1 MRSALVA
8 VVALLAAGCSLV
20 GLDGLSG
27 GKEPAEPGT
36 SNDGGAK
43 PEGSASD
50 GGTEADGARPGPA
63 PPRCAT
69 PKAYGPLS
77 PSVADSVGGGGD
89 WSAVQNALAVDGKA
103 ASATVDDGPTEQ
115 LVVQD
120 FGFLVP
126 ETAQVVGIVVE
137 VVRSA
142 DPTGR
147 ASDKDVVLVSG
158 AAASESRA
166 ALVEWPTQLASQT
179 YGGAGDPWG
188 VALTGKD
195 VSAPTFRVT
204 LTARRLSGAE
214 SFDVHVDAV
223 RVTVH
228 ACD

>member
-1 MRSALVA
+1 MRLAPVLAVA
-8 VVALLAAGCSLV
+8 SLAAGCSLV

-27 GKEPAEPGT
+27 GDEPPETDAAT
-36 SNDGGAK
+36 DGGGT
-43 PEGSASD
+43 PDGSPSEGGS
-50 GGTEADGARPGPA
+50 TADGARPGPA

-69 PKAYGPLS
+69 PKAYGPLF
-77 PSVADSVGGGGD
+77 PSVADSVGGGGA
-89 WSAVQNALAVDGKA
+89 SAAFENALALDGKTA
-103 ASATVDDGPTEQ
+103 TATVDDGPTEQ
-115 LVVQD
+115 LVVQG

-126 ETAQVVGIVVE
+126 ETAQVVGVSVE

-142 DPTGR
+142 DQAGR
-147 ASDKDVVLVSG
+147 ASDQDVLLVGG

-166 ALVEWPTQLASQT
+166 ALVEWPTQLAPAT
-179 YGGAGDPWG
+179 YGGAGDAWG

-195 VSAPTFRVT
+195 VSAPTFGVR

-223 RVTVH
+223 RVTVY